1 MVRQCY
7 ITNFNSNCK
16 VKTFRLPEI
25 QKKERWKTI
34 IPRDKMSNS
43 SDTAVC
49 AKHWA
54 KDYLK
59 TIDYEKLHACNL
71 CSVFDCIKSS
81 LFTTAPSA
89 QKNL

>member
-1 MVRQCY
+1 
-7 ITNFNSNCK
+7 
-16 VKTFRLPEI
+16 
-25 QKKERWKTI
+25 
-34 IPRDKMSNS
+34 MSNS

-54 KDYLK
+54 KDYPK